1 MNKKQLRK
9 QFLEE
14 CYEPIARDI
23 ESKCPYDVKVRL
35 TTVRI
40 DASTKIAYILYDSH
54 TICGIKYYDLYNME
68 DITRISYSIEH
79 LGDEGVNSC
88 RDLKNHRKAHYIKN
102 ENIVEFRF

>member
-14 CYEPIARDI
+14 CYEPIAREI
-23 ESKCPYDVKVRL
+23 EARCPYDAKVRL

-40 DASTKIAYILYDSH
+40 DTSTKIAYILYDSH
-54 TICGIKYYDLYNME
+54 TICGIRYYDLYNME
-68 DITRISYSIEH
+68 DITKISDREH

-88 RDLKNHRKAHYIKN
+88 RDLKNYRKPHYIKN

>member
-1 MNKKQLRK
+1 MNRKQIRK
-9 QFLEE
+9 QFLEG
-14 CYEPIARDI
+14 CYDAIVRDI
-23 ESKCPYDVKVRL
+23 EANCPYDVKVRL

-40 DASTKIAYILYDSH
+40 DTITKIAYILYDSH
-54 TICGIKYYDLYNME
+54 TICGIRYYDLYNME

-88 RDLKNHRKAHYIKN
+88 RDLKNYRKAHYIKN

>member
-1 MNKKQLRK
+1 MNRKQIRK

-40 DASTKIAYILYDSH
+40 DTITKIAYIVYDSH
-54 TICGIKYYDLYNME
+54 TICGIRYYDLYNME

>member
-14 CYEPIARDI
+14 CYDAIVRDI
-23 ESKCPYDVKVRL
+23 EADCPYDVKVRL

-40 DASTKIAYILYDSH
+40 DTSTKIAYILYDSH
-54 TICGIKYYDLYNME
+54 TICGIRYYDLYNME
-68 DITRISYSIEH
+68 DITRISNSIGN
-79 LGDEGVNSC
+79 LGNEGVNSC
-88 RDLKNHRKAHYIKN
+88 IDLKNYRKAHYIKN